1 MLRRRDDP
9 VTIKVD
15 TMVRETERAWLFAID
30 GDEVWIAK
38 SQGVLDEANS
48 EVTVPEWLAD
58 EKGLA

>member
-1 MLRRRDDP
+1 MRRRDDP

-15 TMVRETERAWLFAID
+15 TLVRETERAWLFAID

-38 SQGVLDEANS
+38 SQGELDEANS

-58 EKGLA
+58 DKGLA